1 MKPFKKRMI
10 TILIVF
16 VLLLVIFFPYLK
28 AEVLT
33 FQHGSEFE
41 GLEQQTHM
49 LAEACYYK
57 VLSYS
62 ENTATVFYVSD
73 TGDLLTFG
81 RDNEG
86 NWQYTDWVTIWSD
99 AGGSADEFYWPYYH

>member
-1 MKPFKKRMI
+1 MKPFQKRMI

-41 GLEQQTHM
+41 GLEQQTKM
-49 LAEACYYK
+49 LAEAHYYK
-57 VLSYS
+57 VLSYT
-62 ENTATVFYVSD
+62 EDTATAFYVSD
-73 TGDLLTFG
+73 TGDLITFR
-81 RDNEG
+81 RDSQG
-86 NWQYTDWVTIWSD
+86 NWQYTDWVTIWSNT
-99 AGGSADEFYWPYYH
+99 GSADEFYWPYYH

>member
-1 MKPFKKRMI
+1 MKPFQKRII

-41 GLEQQTHM
+41 GLEQQTKM
-49 LAEACYYK
+49 LAEARYYK
-57 VLSYS
+57 VISYT
-62 ENTATVFYVSD
+62 EDTATVFYVSD
-73 TGDLLTFG
+73 TGDLITFG
-81 RDNEG
+81 RDSQG
-86 NWQYTDWVTIWSD
+86 NWQYTDWVTIWSNT
-99 AGGSADEFYWPYYH
+99 GSADEFYWPYYH

>member
-1 MKPFKKRMI
+1 MKPFQKWII

-41 GLEQQTHM
+41 GLEQQTKM
-49 LAEACYYK
+49 LAEARYYK
-57 VLSYS
+57 VLSYT

-73 TGDLLTFG
+73 TGDLITFR
-81 RDNEG
+81 RDSQG
-86 NWQYTDWVTIWSD
+86 NWQYTDWVTIWSNT
-99 AGGSADEFYWPYYH
+99 GSADEFYWPYYH

>member
-1 MKPFKKRMI
+1 MKPFKKRI
-10 TILIVF
+10 TTILIVF

>member
-28 AEVLT
+28 AEILT

>member
-1 MKPFKKRMI
+1 MKPFQKRII

-41 GLEQQTHM
+41 GLEQQTKM
-49 LAEACYYK
+49 LAEARYYK
-57 VLSYS
+57 VLSYT

-73 TGDLLTFG
+73 TGDLITFR
-81 RDNEG
+81 RDSQG
-86 NWQYTDWVTIWSD
+86 NWQYTDWVTIWSNT
-99 AGGSADEFYWPYYH
+99 GSADEFYWTYYH

>member
-10 TILIVF
+10 IILIVF